1 MYESLLFALILI
13 FLNIIITIKPMP
25 LLGLT
30 IGLFTILI
38 GILSFIPDTTLPV
51 NSPTPYFTLL
61 ILLIASINLYSQSVD
76 IRK

>member
-25 LLGLT
+25 LLGLV
-30 IGLFTILI
+30 IGLFTILV
-38 GILSFIPDTTLPV
+38 GILFFVSDTTLPV
-51 NSPTPYFTLL
+51 NSPSPYFTLL
-61 ILLIASINLYSQSVD
+61 VLLIASVNLYSQSVD